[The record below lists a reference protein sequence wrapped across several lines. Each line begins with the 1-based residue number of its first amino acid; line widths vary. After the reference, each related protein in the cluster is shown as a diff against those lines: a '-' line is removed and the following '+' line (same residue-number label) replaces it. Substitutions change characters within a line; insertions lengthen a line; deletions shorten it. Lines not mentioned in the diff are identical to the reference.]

1 MLMPQLQMPI
11 PGHSH
16 YATWASYAQA
26 QAQMAMYPYGHP
38 HKMFPSAPGLGPRTS
53 SAPPPATS
61 SSKSNNSRKNSVE
74 PSSSRTTKTD
84 RTSSRGPPRP
94 FDPNERYGRA
104 FTHQPLIRSH
114 SQASYLPYY
123 YPPSQQAQAQT
134 SIPPITSKA
143 METVGQEQLTSLLKR
158 LASVE
163 GGEVPDPESEE
174 GKAFDKLVALLRSSV
189 QGAASDPSP
198 LLPSSQPSATSD
210 EENQDSSTDIEE
222 LPALPPPKPA
232 STTVRKLRLTLNSTA
247 GSPASHASSSTL
259 SESVASST
267 RAAGKNKARVEKMRE
282 NIQPLKTGAIGNR
295 KPILAA
301 STNGKDDR
309 KTPMKGKGKT
319 RAVSGRNG
327 GASGSGGKKR
337 PLEAIDAASV
347 TQGQTKKKKFNN
359 GSSQPQTSSDDHGF
373 GKVVSRVANT
383 AVPEK
388 IVPLDNAASF
398 EFPTSSADI
407 LGVTFSSPKR
417 PSTRSRPRT
426 PPPNNLYKAG
436 LTLKTPKPATAHV
449 VNVFST
455 PGAPLNLTSPFPC
468 EPGDDSLFSEAGSP
482 AKRDPFSPFKPTS
495 TRCTQAD
502 QDAALP
508 SEDVYR
514 PSSPCERR
522 LGGNSSTFDVS
533 QTPTRGPNHWSK
545 DLPPSSPPP
554 PSSPSAA
561 ETCRPLPEE
570 DEEAHTEYDTIESSP
585 TKVVARIFGD
595 LEHYNTIESSPT
607 KVVSKIFDDLETP
620 RAPTFKSKSCPGT
633 DTEGEDDLFGQLPDL
648 SVDDIFGGFWS
659 DGTLAGNAIAGS
671 SGSESEAFN
680 FGFNDADFQ
689 VGGTS
694 TPASE
699 GGALTDLDLDYDEL
713 LKWCGGE
720 DATAGGSI
728 GWSTSSGGVGEL
740 SAQDVDDLLGLTQLG
755 TTAGSSGVSVDEQLK
770 ALLGGCL
777 V

>member
-1 MLMPQLQMPI
+1 
-11 PGHSH
+11 
-16 YATWASYAQA
+16 
-26 QAQMAMYPYGHP
+26 
-38 HKMFPSAPGLGPRTS
+38 
-53 SAPPPATS
+53 
-61 SSKSNNSRKNSVE
+61 
-74 PSSSRTTKTD
+74 
-84 RTSSRGPPRP
+84 
-94 FDPNERYGRA
+94 
-104 FTHQPLIRSH
+104 
-114 SQASYLPYY
+114 
-123 YPPSQQAQAQT
+123 
-134 SIPPITSKA
+134 
-143 METVGQEQLTSLLKR
+143 MEAVGQEQLTSLLKR

-189 QGAASDPSP
+189 QGAASGPSP
-198 LLPSSQPSATSD
+198 FLPSSQPSATSD
-210 EENQDSSTDIEE
+210 EENQDSSPDIEE

-232 STTVRKLRLTLNSTA
+232 PTTVRKLRLTLNSTA

-259 SESVASST
+259 SGSMAPST
-267 RAAGKNKARVEKMRE
+267 RAAGKHKARVEKQRE
-282 NIQPLKTGAIGNR
+282 NVQPLKTGAIGNR
-295 KPILAA
+295 KPILAS
-301 STNGKDDR
+301 STNGKDDG

-319 RAVSGRNG
+319 RVVSGGNG
-327 GASGSGGKKR
+327 ANGSGGKKR
-337 PLEAIDAASV
+337 ALEAIDAASA

-373 GKVVSRVANT
+373 GKVVSRVAK
-383 AVPEK
+383 VSIPEM

-407 LGVTFSSPKR
+407 LGVAFSSPKR
-417 PSTRSRPRT
+417 SSTKTRSQT
-426 PPPNNLYKAG
+426 PPPKNLYKAG
-436 LTLKTPKPATAHV
+436 LTLKTPKPATAHLV
-449 VNVFST
+449 DVFST
-455 PGAPLNLTSPFPC
+455 PGAPLDLTSPLPC
-468 EPGDDSLFSEAGSP
+468 KPGDDSLFSEAGSP

-502 QDAALP
+502 QDAGLP

-533 QTPTRGPNHWSK
+533 QIPTRGPNHWSK

-554 PSSPSAA
+554 PSSPSAT

-570 DEEAHTEYDTIESSP
+570 NEEAHTEYDTIESSP

-595 LEHYNTIESSPT
+595 LEQYNTVESSPT
-607 KVVSKIFDDLETP
+607 KVVPKIFGDLETP
-620 RAPTFKSKSCPGT
+620 RAPKFKSKSCPGT
-633 DTEGEDDLFGQLPDL
+633 DTEGEADLFGQLHDP
-648 SVDDIFGGFWS
+648 SVGDIFAGFWS
-659 DGTLAGNAIAGS
+659 DGTLSGNAIAGS
-671 SGSESEAFN
+671 SGSESEAYN
-680 FGFNDADFQ
+680 FGFDDAGFQ

-720 DATAGGSI
+720 NAPAGGST
-728 GWSTSSGGVGEL
+728 GWSTSAGGVGGL
-740 SAQDVDDLLGLTQLG
+740 SAQDVDDLLGLSQQG
-755 TTAGSSGVSVDEQLK
+755 TTAESSGVSVDEQLK
-770 ALLGGCL
+770 VLLGGWL